1 MTTTV
6 ADRASRPIDE
16 RLASLV
22 GIVPSEHQ
30 IVVSAYLPLEPQ
42 DRTRQRYLGQ
52 LKSRIQELQPT
63 IERMAPS
70 RELREMAERDLRRV
84 VDAVAVPS
92 RLPHARG
99 LALFASEALGLF
111 EVIPLPRVHRF
122 RLVVDRTA
130 YVRELATVAE
140 EFGTVLTAVV
150 DRTRA
155 RIFEVTAFGAAEVA
169 DLPATATRGG
179 RFHSD
184 RHGAPGWG
192 EHDYHDRI
200 RAEKERHYHGV
211 AGQLQELDRRRRVHG
226 IVVAGQGPTTAA
238 VVRSLPGSLA
248 ERCWGTTRLDLKTLD
263 APAVYRATLE
273 VADRHQQA
281 AGRAAVR
288 ELEEAL
294 GAGRAVNG
302 IRETLDALARG
313 QARSILVAHNAHAA
327 GFRCS
332 QSGRL
337 VVSADEC
344 GFEGG
349 AVPAPFLIDDVIE
362 EALRQRL
369 PLIMVRDPDAAAGI
383 RGLAAALRFR

>member
-6 ADRASRPIDE
+6 AERTSRPIDE
-16 RLASLV
+16 LLTSLA
-22 GIVPSEHQ
+22 GIVPSERQ

-42 DRTRQRYLGQ
+42 DRTRHRYLGQ
-52 LKSRIQELQPT
+52 LKSRIRELQPT

-70 RELREMAERDLRRV
+70 RGLREMVDRDLRRV

-92 RLPHARG
+92 RLPPARG

-122 RLVVDRTA
+122 RLVADRTA
-130 YVRELATVAE
+130 YVRELATIAE
-140 EFGTVLTAVV
+140 ECGTILTAVV
-150 DRTRA
+150 DRTQA
-155 RIFEVTAFGAAEVA
+155 RIFEVTAFEAIEVA
-169 DLPATATRGG
+169 DLPAAATRGAK
-179 RFHSD
+179 FHSD

-211 AGQLQELDRRRRVHG
+211 AEQLQELDRRRRVHG

-238 VVRSLPGSLA
+238 VVRLLPAALA
-248 ERCWGTTRLDLKTLD
+248 ERCWGTTRIDLKTLD

-273 VADRHQQA
+273 VADLHQHT

-302 IRETLDALARG
+302 IRETLEALFRG
-313 QARSILVAHNAHAA
+313 QARSLLVAHDAHAA

-337 VVSADEC
+337 VLSADEC
-344 GFEGG
+344 RFEGSP
-349 AVPAPFLIDDVIE
+349 VPAPFLIDDVIE

-369 PLIMVRDPDAAAGI
+369 PLIVVRDPDAARI
-383 RGLAAALRFR
+383 QGLAATLRFR

>member
-16 RLASLV
+16 RLASLA

-30 IVVSAYLPLEPQ
+30 IVVSAYLSLEPE

-52 LKSRIQELQPT
+52 LKSRIQEIQPT

-70 RELREMAERDLRRV
+70 RELREMVERDVRRV

-169 DLPATATRGG
+169 DVPAAATRGG
-179 RFHSD
+179 KFHSD

-192 EHDYHDRI
+192 EHDYHERI
-200 RAEKERHYHGV
+200 RAEKERHYHRV
-211 AGQLQELDRRRRVHG
+211 AEHLQELDRGRPAHG
-226 IVVAGQGPTTAA
+226 IVVAGQG
-238 VVRSLPGSLA
+238 RGGLA
-248 ERCWGTTRLDLKTLD
+248 HCR
-263 APAVYRATLE
+263 
-273 VADRHQQA
+273 
-281 AGRAAVR
+281 AVR
-288 ELEEAL
+288 RRVA
-294 GAGRAVNG
+294 GATRPRARHLCG
-302 IRETLDALARG
+302 PGTDA
-313 QARSILVAHNAHAA
+313 
-327 GFRCS
+327 F
-332 QSGRL
+332 
-337 VVSADEC
+337 
-344 GFEGG
+344 
-349 AVPAPFLIDDVIE
+349 
-362 EALRQRL
+362 
-369 PLIMVRDPDAAAGI
+369 
-383 RGLAAALRFR
+383 

>member
-6 ADRASRPIDE
+6 AERTSRPIDE
-16 RLASLV
+16 LLTSLA

-30 IVVSAYLPLEPQ
+30 IVVSAYLSLEPE

-52 LKSRIQELQPT
+52 LKSRIRELQPI

-70 RELREMAERDLRRV
+70 RELREMVDRDLRRV

-99 LALFASEALGLF
+99 LALFASEELGLF
-111 EVIPLPRVHRF
+111 EVIPVPRVHRF

-130 YVRELATVAE
+130 WVRELATIAE
-140 EFGTVLTAVV
+140 DFGTILTAVV

-155 RIFEVTAFGAAEVA
+155 RIFEVTAFGATEVA
-169 DLPATATRGG
+169 DLPAAATRGG

-192 EHDYHDRI
+192 EHGYHDRI
-200 RAEKERHYHGV
+200 RAEKERHYHHV
-211 AGQLQELDRRRRVHG
+211 AEQLEDLDRRRRTDG

-238 VVRSLPGSLA
+238 VVRSLPPALA
-248 ERCWGTTRLDLKTLD
+248 ERCWGTTRVDLKTLE
-263 APAVYRATLE
+263 APEVYRATLA

-294 GAGRAVNG
+294 GAGLAVNG
-302 IRETLDALARG
+302 IRETLTALFRG
-313 QARSILVAHNAHAA
+313 QARSLLVRHDAHAA

-332 QSGRL
+332 QTGQL
-337 VVSADEC
+337 VLSADEC
-344 GFEGG
+344 PFEGCE
-349 AVPAPFLIDDVIE
+349 ARAPFLIDDVIE

-369 PLIMVRDPDAAAGI
+369 PLIVVRDADAAGI
-383 RGLAAALRFR
+383 HGLAATLRFR